1 MVIVLTCVSSVS
13 ITYSAINIIY
23 GAYSSLLLSRY
34 TVVLTTTTTI
44 TTRAEGE
51 GSMEQKAKEG
61 EQGEKP

>member
-34 TVVLTTTTTI
+34 TVVLTTTTTTTI
-44 TTRAEGE
+44 TRVGQTDEE
-51 GSMEQKAKEG
+51 N
-61 EQGEKP
+61 EKMGKR